1 MQQYYPNNLE
11 KDPTRMGFT
20 SQDLLPKK
28 NIFNM
33 MKNKNNNLTFNSSER
48 KQQPS
53 MFRENMFSQDYNR
66 NDGLTQEMME
76 KDKKIQ
82 ELQFQ
87 MKQVE
92 FEKDSMKG
100 KLDVIKQY
108 EEEIK
113 ILSYKLREEYEKNK
127 ELVMLKNQIKLLEKD
142 KKNDQKIIN
151 DLQKKLNIDTPE
163 EEGITLNIFD
173 EEKDTEEEEIKE
185 IDYDEIYKKTLQE
198 QESNEKY
205 KNEKLKTIISKYL
218 PKIDDSK
225 IDNIFIE
232 MKIEPTTEIN
242 KELIKTIVRSLNE

>member
-11 KDPTRMGFT
+11 KDPARMAFT

-33 MKNKNNNLTFNSSER
+33 MKNKNKSPTFNSSET
-48 KQQPS
+48 KQPS
-53 MFRENMFSQDYNR
+53 MFHENMFSQDYNR

-87 MKQVE
+87 MKQIE
-92 FEKDSMKG
+92 FEKDSMKD
-100 KLDVIKQY
+100 KLNVIKQY
-108 EEEIK
+108 EEDIK
-113 ILSYKLREEYEKNK
+113 KLSYKLREEYEKNK
-127 ELVMLKNQIKLLEKD
+127 ELIMLKNQIKLLEKD
-142 KKNDQKIIN
+142 KKNDQKIIS
-151 DLQKKLNIDTPE
+151 DLQKKLKVDTPE

-173 EEKDTEEEEIKE
+173 EEKDSEEEEIKE

-198 QESNEKY
+198 NELKEKY

-225 IDNIFIE
+225 IDSIFIE
-232 MKIEPTTEIN
+232 MKVEPKTVIN
-242 KELIKTIVRSLNE
+242 KELISTIVRSLNE

>member
-1 MQQYYPNNLE
+1 
-11 KDPTRMGFT
+11 
-20 SQDLLPKK
+20 
-28 NIFNM
+28 M

-66 NDGLTQEMME
+66 DDGLTQEMME

-82 ELQFQ
+82 ELQFK

-100 KLDVIKQY
+100 KLNVIKQY

-113 ILSYKLREEYEKNK
+113 KLSYKLREEYDKNK

-142 KKNDQKIIN
+142 KKNDQKIIS
-151 DLQKKLNIDTPE
+151 DLHKKLEIDTPE

-173 EEKDTEEEEIKE
+173 EEKDSEEEEIKE

-198 QESNEKY
+198 HELNEKY
-205 KNEKLKTIISKYL
+205 KNDELKTIISKYL
-218 PKIDDSK
+218 PKIDNSK
-225 IDNIFIE
+225 IDSIFIE
-232 MKIEPTTEIN
+232 MKVDPTTEIN
-242 KELIKTIVRSLNE
+242 KDLITSILRTLNG

>member
-11 KDPTRMGFT
+11 KDPARMAFT
-20 SQDLLPKK
+20 SQDFLPKK

-33 MKNKNNNLTFNSSER
+33 MKNKNNNPTFNSSER

-108 EEEIK
+108 E
-113 ILSYKLREEYEKNK
+113 
-127 ELVMLKNQIKLLEKD
+127 
-142 KKNDQKIIN
+142 
-151 DLQKKLNIDTPE
+151 
-163 EEGITLNIFD
+163 
-173 EEKDTEEEEIKE
+173 
-185 IDYDEIYKKTLQE
+185 
-198 QESNEKY
+198 
-205 KNEKLKTIISKYL
+205 
-218 PKIDDSK
+218 
-225 IDNIFIE
+225 
-232 MKIEPTTEIN
+232 
-242 KELIKTIVRSLNE
+242 

>member
-11 KDPTRMGFT
+11 KDPTRTPFKT
-20 SQDLLPKK
+20 QDLLPKK

-33 MKNKNNNLTFNSSER
+33 MKNKNNNPTFNSSER

-66 NDGLTQEMME
+66 DDGLTQEMME

-82 ELQFQ
+82 ELQFK

-100 KLDVIKQY
+100 KLNVIKQY

-113 ILSYKLREEYEKNK
+113 KLSYKLREEYDKNK

-142 KKNDQKIIN
+142 KKNDQKIIS
-151 DLQKKLNIDTPE
+151 DLHKKLEIDTPE

-173 EEKDTEEEEIKE
+173 EEKDSEEEEIKE

-198 QESNEKY
+198 HELNEKY
-205 KNEKLKTIISKYL
+205 KNDGLKNIISKYL
-218 PKIDDSK
+218 PTIDNSK
-225 IDNIFIE
+225 IDSIFIE
-232 MKIEPTTEIN
+232 MKVDPTTEIN
-242 KELIKTIVRSLNE
+242 KDLITSILRTLNG

>member
-1 MQQYYPNNLE
+1 
-11 KDPTRMGFT
+11 
-20 SQDLLPKK
+20 
-28 NIFNM
+28 M
-33 MKNKNNNLTFNSSER
+33 MKNKNNNPTFNSSER

-113 ILSYKLREEYEKNK
+113 NLSYKLREEYEKNK
-127 ELVMLKNQIKLLEKD
+127 ELVMLKKSNQTFRK
-142 KKNDQKIIN
+142 
-151 DLQKKLNIDTPE
+151 
-163 EEGITLNIFD
+163 
-173 EEKDTEEEEIKE
+173 
-185 IDYDEIYKKTLQE
+185 
-198 QESNEKY
+198 
-205 KNEKLKTIISKYL
+205 
-218 PKIDDSK
+218 
-225 IDNIFIE
+225 
-232 MKIEPTTEIN
+232 
-242 KELIKTIVRSLNE
+242 R

>member
-11 KDPTRMGFT
+11 KDPTRMPFKT
-20 SQDLLPKK
+20 QDLLPKK
-28 NIFNM
+28 NVFNM
-33 MKNKNNNLTFNSSER
+33 MKNKNNNPTFNSSER

-66 NDGLTQEMME
+66 DDGLTQEMMK

-82 ELQFQ
+82 ELQFK

-100 KLDVIKQY
+100 KLNVIKQY

-113 ILSYKLREEYEKNK
+113 NLSHKLREEYDKNK
-127 ELVMLKNQIKLLEKD
+127 ELVVLKNQIKLLEKD
-142 KKNDQKIIN
+142 KKNDQKIIS
-151 DLQKKLNIDTPE
+151 DLHKKLEIDTPE

-173 EEKDTEEEEIKE
+173 EEKDSDEEEIKE

-198 QESNEKY
+198 HGLNEKY

-218 PKIDDSK
+218 PTIDNSK

-232 MKIEPTTEIN
+232 MKVDPTTEIN
-242 KELIKTIVRSLNE
+242 KELITSILRTLNG

>member
-1 MQQYYPNNLE
+1 
-11 KDPTRMGFT
+11 
-20 SQDLLPKK
+20 
-28 NIFNM
+28 M
-33 MKNKNNNLTFNSSER
+33 MKNKNNNPTFNSSER

-113 ILSYKLREEYEKNK
+113 NLSYKLREEYEKNK

-151 DLQKKLNIDTPE
+151 DLQKKLNVDTPE

-185 IDYDEIYKKTLQE
+185 IDYDEIYKKIF
-198 QESNEKY
+198 
-205 KNEKLKTIISKYL
+205 KNKNQMKSIKMMDLKLSFL
-218 PKIDDSK
+218 
-225 IDNIFIE
+225 NIYQ
-232 MKIEPTTEIN
+232 
-242 KELIKTIVRSLNE
+242 R

>member
-1 MQQYYPNNLE
+1 
-11 KDPTRMGFT
+11 
-20 SQDLLPKK
+20 
-28 NIFNM
+28 
-33 MKNKNNNLTFNSSER
+33 
-48 KQQPS
+48 
-53 MFRENMFSQDYNR
+53 MFHENMFSQDYNR

-87 MKQVE
+87 LKQIE
-92 FEKDSMKG
+92 FEKDSMKD
-100 KLDVIKQY
+100 KLNVIKQY
-108 EEEIK
+108 EEDIK
-113 ILSYKLREEYEKNK
+113 KLSYKLREEYEKNK
-127 ELVMLKNQIKLLEKD
+127 ELIMLKNQIKLLEKD

-163 EEGITLNIFD
+163 EEGITLNIFV

-225 IDNIFIE
+225 IDNIFIS